1 MRKKTDFT
9 TKSKDVLIYF
19 AIALFA
25 SILHA
30 YIITKLN

>member
-9 TKSKDVLIYF
+9 TKSTDVLLYF

-25 SILHA
+25 SILHV
-30 YIITKLN
+30 YITTKLN

>member
-9 TKSKDVLIYF
+9 TKSTDVLIYF
-19 AIALFA
+19 AIAS

>member
-1 MRKKTDFT
+1 MKKTDFT
-9 TKSKDVLIYF
+9 TKSTDVLIYF